1 MSKRGRKPKVYPKE
15 AIDAVIYEFTQ
26 ENKSTGTLKY
36 MDVFRHSKKMY
47 EHGLCEHLFS
57 EDFWRKPGRQGRE
70 AIDQANKIYEYSSSN
85 LEETSKIKI
94 VDTVDAV
101 NKLFDGTSKSK
112 EKLIGALIMNEN
124 KLKEMVKSS
133 DDLKSKLV
141 FQNELNSELK
151 RDIKALKSRLE
162 EYEDLFFQW
171 LDASSDARVPLVNL
185 IRTGKTRSKVVD
197 KLFESMFTEDPLQG
211 YDEFERFREKKKSSN
226 TTNEKVIKL
235 KSKNTLIDDLDL

>member
-1 MSKRGRKPKVYPKE
+1 
-15 AIDAVIYEFTQ
+15 
-26 ENKSTGTLKY
+26 

-171 LDASSDARVPLVNL
+171 LDASSDARVSLVNL

-226 TTNEKVIKL
+226 TKTEKVIKL
-235 KSKNTLIDDLDL
+235 KSKKTL